1 VLEVGHIINLVR
13 VSMEEPEPDR
23 RRNIKAFV
31 SHQRIDLVYEE
42 TLRIFSI

>member
-13 VSMEEPEPDR
+13 VSMEEPELDR
-23 RRNIKAFV
+23 RRSIKEFV

-42 TLRIFSI
+42 TLRTLSI